1 MVYANEGTLCLY
13 IVRPFQVLLHYS
25 DLCDRTKDLLNASE
39 EVSDDL
45 TEIVGRIP
53 GLLESLERIYA
64 DDRSIDVQQMVCRT
78 HMLAKVQKVA
88 TALASRA
95 LVSRGGSRDVPCI
108 TSDLNCTSY
117 SQTTMPP
124 LSRLLPEGDRL
135 QVMQSASR
143 DRLQRHL
150 EALTA

>member
-1 MVYANEGTLCLY
+1 MVYAGEEPASLY
-13 IVRPFQVLLHYS
+13 IARLFQVLLHYS
-25 DLCDRTKDLLNASE
+25 DLCDRTKDLLNASG

-45 TEIVGRIP
+45 TEIIRRIP
-53 GLLESLERIYA
+53 SLLESLERIYA

-95 LVSRGGSRDVPCI
+95 LVSRGGSRDAPCI
-108 TSDLNCTSY
+108 PSDLTC
-117 SQTTMPP
+117 SQMTMPP

>member
-1 MVYANEGTLCLY
+1 MVYAGVEPVSLY
-13 IVRPFQVLLHYS
+13 IARLFQVLLHYS
-25 DLCDRTKDLLNASE
+25 DLCDRTKDLLNASG

-45 TEIVGRIP
+45 TEIIRRIP
-53 GLLESLERIYA
+53 SLLESLERIYV

-95 LVSRGGSRDVPCI
+95 LVSRGGSRDAPCI
-108 TSDLNCTSY
+108 PSHLIYVSC
-117 SQTTMPP
+117 SQMTMPP